1 MLGPP
6 LRVLTVRTGYV
17 CMVPAEVGAALSTFR
32 VSFLTNTP
40 STVSVHSTTPRCGPA
55 VAHHILQRTRA
66 DVLGYRVH
74 PCSGSSRAAGPWVA
88 DDCSHAFSCLYE
100 GTSLRME
107 HLHMCVCA
115 CVHGTCCVTFP
126 DSVSVPLPLCL
137 RANIWLEKR
146 TFWPGE
152 VLACTLKELTQL
164 SLSFAWD

>member
-1 MLGPP
+1 MNSGAWPP
-6 LRVLTVRTGYV
+6 SPCFDYTDGV
-17 CMVPAEVGAALSTFR
+17 CMVPTEVGAALSTFR

-40 STVSVHSTTPRCGPA
+40 STVSVRSTTPRCGPA

-88 DDCSHAFSCLYE
+88 DDCSHVFSCLYE

-107 HLHMCVCA
+107 HLYMCVCA

-126 DSVSVPLPLCL
+126 DSSRCPLALVPQSKHLV
-137 RANIWLEKR
+137 
-146 TFWPGE
+146 GE
-152 VLACTLKELTQL
+152 ENFLARRGSGLYT
-164 SLSFAWD
+164 